1 MSVGV
6 TNTLLRGDKGAREN
20 KDYFLLKR
28 KTKKARK
35 NIVMSPIKFHT
46 GIIFNYKRNS

>member
-6 TNTLLRGDKGAREN
+6 TKTLLGGDKGERE
-20 KDYFLLKR
+20 KEEYFLLKR
-28 KTKKARK
+28 KTKKQRK
-35 NIVMSPIKFHT
+35 IIVLSPIKFHT